1 MSLHMLM
8 TSVDLSWLRY
18 ENFLSVFFFFQA
30 EDGIRDR
37 DVTGVQTCALPISQ
51 QVEWGDVFLPAGLAR
66 LERGAVMA
74 NPEHRRLVLQDLL
87 SELTDDLLHRS
98 FLYQLLMK
106 YKPDAVVD
114 SINTATAFADQ
125 DPQQSA
131 QDLPAP

>member
-1 MSLHMLM
+1 M
-8 TSVDLSWLRY
+8 
-18 ENFLSVFFFFQA
+18 
-30 EDGIRDR
+30 IRR
-37 DVTGVQTCALPISQ
+37 PPRSTLFPYTTLFRS
-51 QVEWGDVFLPAGLAR
+51 WGDVFLPAGLAR

-114 SINTATAFADQ
+114 SINTATAFAYQ

-131 QDLPAP
+131 QELLALAADGNADRAAVERHVLLLTLPQDRKSTRLN